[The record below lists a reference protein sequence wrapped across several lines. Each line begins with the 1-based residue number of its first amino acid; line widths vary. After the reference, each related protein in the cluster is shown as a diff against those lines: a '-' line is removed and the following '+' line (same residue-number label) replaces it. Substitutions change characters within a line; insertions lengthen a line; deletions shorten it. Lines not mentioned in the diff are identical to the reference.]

1 MSSTDSDMRA
11 FEVLLIAGIL
21 MTAAFMAG
29 RYTCNS
35 ALPIMTRRD
44 TIVIRDT
51 VRDTVPV
58 ARWRTK
64 VRIDT
69 CYLTRV
75 DTIAVHDTV
84 RVAVPIEQVEY
95 RTDRYCAIVEGW
107 RPRLLSIDIYD
118 ERYVVIEKR
127 QRAARRWG
135 VTIGGQAG
143 YGITPQGFL
152 PYIGIGASFGYRF

>member
-1 MSSTDSDMRA
+1 MMRMLSII
-11 FEVLLIAGIL
+11 LLSAML
-21 MTAAFMAG
+21 SVSFWCG
-29 RYTCNS
+29 RLGRTTN
-35 ALPIMTRRD
+35 IDVRRD
-44 TIVIRDT
+44 TVIIRDT

-118 ERYVVIEKR
+118 ERYVVTEKR
-127 QRAARRWG
+127 QRAAKRWG

-143 YGITPQGFL
+143 YGITPRGFQ